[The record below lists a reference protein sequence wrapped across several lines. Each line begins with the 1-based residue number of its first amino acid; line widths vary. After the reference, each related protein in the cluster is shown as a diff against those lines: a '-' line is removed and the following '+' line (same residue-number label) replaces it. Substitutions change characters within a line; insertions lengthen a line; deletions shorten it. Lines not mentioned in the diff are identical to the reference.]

1 MADSVRS
8 LHALCIVFLCEQF
21 PPVVWDGAGSYTA
34 TLAASLAKLGH
45 EVHVLCAQGHR
56 MVDTVQDGVYVH
68 RRPLLRV
75 PVSRGLG
82 PVGTRLRGPLY
93 PRDSISLRASLPL
106 SYTFWLRRLGLRP
119 DVIET
124 QDGETRGLIQAL
136 SHSRPLAIHLHCPT
150 MLTVQLAGAPIGPK
164 GRLAD
169 RLDRISADRAD
180 VVTSPSQLLVDTLRE
195 RGWLGQRAV
204 EVIPNPFDAVPW
216 LGIADVAGT
225 TPTVAAIG
233 RLEAYKG
240 VDVLLDAS
248 ARLLAGGVPHR
259 LVLAGRP
266 AGVINGTPAGTWLD
280 RRAREL
286 GLDVEFTGHLSGD
299 QIREVYRQARVVA
312 VPSRFESFSIAAVE
326 AMAAGRPVVTTTRTG
341 VAPFVERW
349 GAGSAV
355 PPGDAEALAA
365 ALAPYLRDPARAAV
379 VGARGRGGVVEIEP
393 MTIARRKEDAYRRAI
408 ARFAM
413 TSGAARGRRRG
424 ARPLALP
431 AGTAVPDLTGT
442 EAAAGVAQ
450 AGGDGVPPATGQV
463 AQPAS
468 PAIVV
473 PPTTEPTIAA
483 GSSAGASTT
492 GATAAAGSTAAA
504 GPTPQ
509 GGANDPHESARSA

>member
-1 MADSVRS
+1 MRS

-34 TLAASLAKLGH
+34 TLAIALAKLGH
-45 EVHVLCAQGHR
+45 EVHVVCAQGHKV
-56 MVDTVQDGVYVH
+56 VDSVQDGVHVH

-106 SYTFWLRRLGLRP
+106 SYTFWMRRLNLRP

-124 QDGETRGLIQAL
+124 QDGETRGLIQAV

-150 MLTVQLAGAPIGPK
+150 MLTVRLAGAPIGPK

-169 RLDRISADRAD
+169 RLDRMSADLAD

-195 RGWLGQRAV
+195 RGWLDGRAV

-216 LGIADVAGT
+216 LTVPDVSGT

-248 ARLLAGGVPHR
+248 ARLRAAGVEHR

-266 AGVINGTPAGTWLD
+266 AGLINGMAAGTWLD
-280 RRAREL
+280 RRVREL

-299 QIREVYRQARVVA
+299 QIREVYRRARVVA
-312 VPSRFESFSIAAVE
+312 VPSRFESFSIAAAE

-349 GAGSAV
+349 GAGAAV
-355 PPGDAEALAA
+355 PPGDPEALAA
-365 ALAPYLRDPARAAV
+365 ALAPYLLDPARAAV
-379 VGARGRGGVVEIEP
+379 VGAQGRTGVREIDP

-408 ARFAM
+408 VQFEQV
-413 TSGAARGRRRG
+413 GVRRRG
-424 ARPLALP
+424 RWRGVQPLALP
-431 AGTAVPDLTGT
+431 AA
-442 EAAAGVAQ
+442 
-450 AGGDGVPPATGQV
+450 
-463 AQPAS
+463 AS
-468 PAIVV
+468 PGNVAGPDGATAADPQAPVSPRSGPAAIVV
-473 PPTTEPTIAA
+473 PTTTPNLLAA
-483 GSSAGASTT
+483 SEAASP
-492 GATAAAGSTAAA
+492 A
-504 GPTPQ
+504 GPAPRGEQRRT
-509 GGANDPHESARSA
+509 G